1 MRKTMGHTEVRVWAC
16 LKARQLDGWKFRR
29 QHPIGPYFADF
40 CCPAARLIV
49 EVNGPAHDDDTQWGH
64 DVRKQAWLE
73 SLGYRVV
80 RVNVSDIDD
89 DLTEV
94 TGRVYAELLERE
106 RIGFTR
112 KPLRRPA
119 GDTSP

>member
-16 LKARQLDGWKFRR
+16 LKGRQLDGWKFRR
-29 QHPIGPYFADF
+29 QHPIGPYFVDF
-40 CCPAARLIV
+40 YCPAARLIV
-49 EVNGPAHDDDTQWGH
+49 EVNGPAHDDGSQWEH
-64 DVRKQAWLE
+64 DVRRQVWLE

-94 TGRVYAELLERE
+94 AGRVYAELLERE
-106 RIGFTR
+106 RIGFR
-112 KPLRRPA
+112 CRPLRRPA

>member
-1 MRKTMGHTEVRVWAC
+1 LKSGPCQCGATE
-16 LKARQLDGWKFRR
+16 DG
-29 QHPIGPYFADF
+29 DF
-40 CCPAARLIV
+40 
-49 EVNGPAHDDDTQWGH
+49 
-64 DVRKQAWLE
+64 
-73 SLGYRVV
+73 
-80 RVNVSDIDD
+80 DD
-89 DLTEV
+89 DLTEA